1 MYIKTV
7 FKSHFKV
14 KKNFKK
20 NTKKNTKKKIFI
32 KNTIIFFIFVK
43 VFFKNCYI
51 SFFFTK
57 SKNTFTNILKAPS
70 RHKKFFHQV
79 VYEFFTTNVNFKF
92 NNIQVVNLSTILPN
106 FNKLNIIFKKLGS
119 NTLTRTR
126 CTIVFYTKISLNTG
140 VLPSVHTS

>member
-1 MYIKTV
+1 MFIKTV

-20 NTKKNTKKKIFI
+20 NFKKKIFI

-43 VFFKNCYI
+43 VFFKNCHI

-57 SKNTFTNILKAPS
+57 GKSTFTNILKAPS

-92 NNIQVVNLSTILPN
+92 NNIQVLNLSTILSN
-106 FNKLNIIFKKLGS
+106 FNKLNSIFKKLGS

-126 CTIVFYTKISLNTG
+126 CTIVFYTKISPNIGT
-140 VLPSVHTS
+140 PSFIRTI